1 MRMAD
6 LFQRHSG
13 RAWAGVGLR
22 LLAALAVCVL
32 AGWAVRN
39 VHLARQLDQSAQ
51 QSRHRIEFYRMSL
64 DSLLTRNA
72 SLPRI
77 IALEDRLKD
86 LLRDPSGRKRLD
98 AANSYLLD
106 VKNMADLNAV
116 FLMDQAG
123 LTLAA
128 SNFQFPGSYV
138 GHNYRYRPYFQAAME
153 GRLGTFYGVGVTTGE
168 PGYFLAAPI
177 EGEGQGAIGAVIVK
191 ISLEDFEAA
200 LARSGDPVLLIDA
213 NGVVILASLPE
224 LKYHYLM
231 PLGSHA
237 LQQIELS
244 RQYGAQNL
252 HPLGMN
258 LRLQDGPQRVRAALA
273 GMPVEDY
280 LAQSVEAGRLGW
292 SIVLLSQTRQER
304 QSALL
309 AGVAAG
315 LAVAFLLSLA
325 IFFRLNAK
333 RYNERRQAEA
343 ALRQAHASLEKR
355 IAERTA
361 DLTAT
366 NASLEE
372 KVAALKTTETILH
385 ETRDAAVQAGKLA
398 VLGQMAAGISHEVN
412 QPLTALHTF
421 TDNAVDLLERGSLDE
436 VRENLGL
443 IRQMAARVGYIVG
456 EIKSFTRRPSPE
468 RRAVDV
474 AGVLYQALMLVE
486 VRRRQTDA
494 PIDTRGVSGDL
505 RVLADPQRL
514 EQVLVNLLLNA
525 LDAVSESTARQITVL
540 AEQSERQVRITVRDS
555 GPGIPESVLPHLF
568 EPFFTTKSAGQ
579 GLGLGL
585 AISRMIATELGGR
598 LDARNREDGGA
609 EFTVTLEGA

>member
-1 MRMAD
+1 MRMAA

-22 LLAALAVCVL
+22 LFAALVVCVL

-39 VHLARQLDQSAQ
+39 VHLARQLGQSAQ

-77 IALEDRLKD
+77 IALDDRLED
-86 LLRDPSGRKRLD
+86 LLRDPSGHKRLD

-106 VKNMADLNAV
+106 VKTRADLNAV
-116 FLMDQAG
+116 FLMDQGG

-128 SNFQFPGSYV
+128 SNSRLPGSYV

-177 EGEGQGAIGAVIVK
+177 EGGGQGSIGAVIVK

-280 LAQSVEAGRLGW
+280 LAQSVAAGRLGW

-343 ALRQAHASLEKR
+343 ALRQAHASLERR

-421 TDNAVDLLERGSLDE
+421 TDNAVDLLERGNLDE

-443 IRQMAARVGYIVG
+443 IRQMAVRVGYIVG
-456 EIKSFTRRPSPE
+456 EIKSFTRRPLPE

-486 VRRRQTDA
+486 VRRRQSDA

-540 AEQSERQVRITVRDS
+540 AEQSERQVRIAVRDS

-598 LDARNREDGGA
+598 LDARNHEDGGA
-609 EFTVTLEGA
+609 EFIVTLEEA